1 MAIGRYEKAAMRPKE
16 LILDDTAPMDKR
28 MTIKDTQ
35 FGNITIDGETYEHDV
50 IIRLS
55 GKVEKRKKKLS
66 KEKYGTSHIVSKDEA
81 KFVYEDGCEIL
92 IVGTGQD
99 DNVRLSPEASEYLS
113 NKGCKV
119 VLQPTPEAIH
129 SFNGSCERK
138 VGLMHV
144 TC

>member
-1 MAIGRYEKAAMRPKE
+1 
-16 LILDDTAPMDKR
+16 
-28 MTIKDTQ
+28 MTIDDSR
-35 FGNITIDGETYEHDV
+35 FGSITVDGKTYEHDV

-55 GKVEKRKKKLS
+55 GDIEKRKKKLS
-66 KEKYGTSHIVSKDEA
+66 KEKYGTSHIISKDEA
-81 KFVYEDGCEIL
+81 KFVYEDGCEIV
-92 IVGTGQD
+92 IVGTGQQ

-113 NKGCKV
+113 KKGCNV

-129 SFNGSCERK
+129 SFNETRKRK